1 MVSRYIKRSDERRA
15 VMSNLKK
22 IAKMADAIY
31 KKSHKV
37 DDMFERFVTER
48 NEMMH
53 DFAALSDA
61 IDNFVYD
68 E

>member
-1 MVSRYIKRSDERRA
+1 
-15 VMSNLKK
+15 MSNLKK